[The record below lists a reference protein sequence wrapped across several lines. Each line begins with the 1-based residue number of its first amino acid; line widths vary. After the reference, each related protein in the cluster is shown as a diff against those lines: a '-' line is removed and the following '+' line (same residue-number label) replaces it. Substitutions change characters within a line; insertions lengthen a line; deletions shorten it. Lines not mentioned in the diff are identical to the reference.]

1 MITQTK
7 ISFSD
12 IKLKNLLIFNS
23 NVEIS
28 QFATVVFARII
39 SARDEQN
46 QEIQNQIEKIRLE
59 CIDTKLAQILL
70 QANQSLTQ
78 VNTFTV
84 EIIAD
89 NKAQLSQINID
100 SLQNQNINLANA
112 AIALRWVP
120 KFGSGSYSALKLV
133 IDINDFIKN
142 NYKNERENN

>member
-59 CIDTKLAQILL
+59 CVDTKLAQILL
-70 QANQSLTQ
+70 QANQSLMQ

-89 NKAQLSQINID
+89 NKALLSQINID

-112 AIALRWVP
+112 ASALKWVS
-120 KFGSGSYSALKLV
+120 KFGSGS
-133 IDINDFIKN
+133 
-142 NYKNERENN
+142 